1 MDRPTPTFPDCIE
14 DIRKI
19 RWTRQDK
26 VLIIGSV
33 ANQHI
38 PATHSMRLLSTRKLC
53 LSLEIPSETRSMRQI
68 DLHKLADDASF
79 NRFHG
84 LVLFWCAL
92 IIVFDGYDLSVVGI
106 ALPSIMAKMG
116 VDATN
121 AGFMVSSAL
130 FGMMF
135 GAIFLGTIADK
146 IGRRWAIAICVGLFS
161 VFTAAAGLANDPV
174 TFGVS
179 RFLAGLGI
187 GGVMPNVVAHMTEY
201 SPKKIRATLVTLMF
215 SGYAVGGIVAAL
227 LGKGLI
233 ESYGWQSVF
242 FAAGLPVLLIPLI
255 LKSVPESM
263 PFLLAKG
270 RTEELKNI
278 VGRLDP
284 SYKPSPTD
292 RFVVPAKDRADSA
305 PIKHLFYEGRGFSTV
320 MFWIAFFMC
329 LFMVFAL
336 SSWLTKLMASAGY
349 SLGSALTFVLVLN
362 VGAMVGAIVGGWLAD
377 RFHIKYVLAGMY
389 ALAAI
394 SLILLG
400 YKMPTPV
407 LFLLIGLAG
416 ASTIGTQI
424 VANAYTGQF
433 YPMAVRSTGL
443 GWALGVGRSGA
454 ILAPILI
461 GVLVGMKLP
470 LQQNFIAIAVP
481 AVIGMIAVLLI
492 NHDRS
497 ASEQRADVSSGIDP
511 SATVAVT
518 RVEDGMRQHA

>member
-1 MDRPTPTFPDCIE
+1 
-14 DIRKI
+14 
-19 RWTRQDK
+19 
-26 VLIIGSV
+26 
-33 ANQHI
+33 
-38 PATHSMRLLSTRKLC
+38 
-53 LSLEIPSETRSMRQI
+53 MRQI
-68 DLHKLADDASF
+68 DLHKLADDARF
-79 NRFHG
+79 NRFHR
-84 LVLFWCAL
+84 LVLLWCAL

-106 ALPSIMAKMG
+106 ALPSIMSHMG
-116 VDATN
+116 VDATH

-135 GAIFLGTIADK
+135 GAIFLGTIADR
-146 IGRRWAIAICVGLFS
+146 IGRRWAIVLCVGLFS
-161 VFTAAAGLANDPV
+161 IFTAAAGLAKDPV
-174 TFGVS
+174 TFGVM

-201 SPKKIRATLVTLMF
+201 APKKIRATLVTLMF
-215 SGYAVGGIVAAL
+215 SGYAVGGIIAAI
-227 LGKGLI
+227 LGKSLI
-233 ESYGWQSVF
+233 EIYGWQSVF

-270 RTEELKNI
+270 RTEALKQI
-278 VGRLDP
+278 ASRLDP
-284 SYKPSPTD
+284 SYKPLATD
-292 RFVVPAKDRADSA
+292 RFLVPAADKADSA
-305 PIKHLFYEGRGFSTV
+305 PIKHLFREGRGFSTV

-362 VGAMVGAIVGGWLAD
+362 SGAMIGAIGGGWLAD

-389 ALAAI
+389 ALAAV
-394 SLILLG
+394 SLTLLG

-407 LFLLIGLAG
+407 LFILVGLAG

-461 GVLVGMKLP
+461 GVLVGMNLP
-470 LQQNFIAIAVP
+470 LQQNFIAIAIP
-481 AVIGMIAVLLI
+481 AVVGMIAVLLI
-492 NHDRS
+492 HHDRS
-497 ASEQRADVSSGIDP
+497 ASMQGMGASPGSTAAPANVSVPRG
-511 SATVAVT
+511 T
-518 RVEDGMRQHA
+518 